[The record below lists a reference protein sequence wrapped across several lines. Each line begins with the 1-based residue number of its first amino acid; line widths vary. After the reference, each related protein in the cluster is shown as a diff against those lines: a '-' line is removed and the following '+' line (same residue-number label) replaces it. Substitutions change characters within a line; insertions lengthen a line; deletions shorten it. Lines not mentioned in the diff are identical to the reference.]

1 MLAVLVAII
10 GFAIGF
16 LVVGALA
23 VIVRGLLWL
32 LGALAGLIAGLRGG
46 RRRTKD

>member
-1 MLAVLVAII
+1 MLAVLVAVI

-32 LGALAGLIAGLRGG
+32 LGALAGLIAGLWGG

>member
-16 LVVGALA
+16 LVVGAL
-23 VIVRGLLWL
+23 VLIVRGLLWL
-32 LGALAGLIAGLRGG
+32 LGALAGLIAGLRDG
-46 RRRTKD
+46 RG

>member
-1 MLAVLVAII
+1 MLAVLVAVI

-46 RRRTKD
+46 RG

>member
-1 MLAVLVAII
+1 MLAVLVAVI

-23 VIVRGLLWL
+23 VVVRGLLWL

-46 RRRTKD
+46 RG

>member
-1 MLAVLVAII
+1 MLAVLVAVI

-16 LVVGALA
+16 LVVGAL
-23 VIVRGLLWL
+23 VLIQRGLLWL

-46 RRRTKD
+46 RG

>member
-1 MLAVLVAII
+1 MLAVLVAVI

-23 VIVRGLLWL
+23 VVVRGLLWL
-32 LGALAGLIAGLRGG
+32 LGALAGLIAGLRSG
-46 RRRTKD
+46 RG

>member
-1 MLAVLVAII
+1 MLAVLVAVI

-32 LGALAGLIAGLRGG
+32 LGALAGLIAGLWDGRG
-46 RRRTKD
+46 

>member
-1 MLAVLVAII
+1 MLAILAAII

-16 LVVGALA
+16 LVVGAL
-23 VIVRGLLWL
+23 VLIVRGLLWL
-32 LGALAGLIAGLRGG
+32 LGAHAGLIAGLCDG

>member
-1 MLAVLVAII
+1 MLAVLVAVI

-16 LVVGALA
+16 LVVGAL
-23 VIVRGLLWL
+23 VLIVRGLLWL

-46 RRRTKD
+46 RG

>member
-1 MLAVLVAII
+1 MLAVLVAVI

-23 VIVRGLLWL
+23 VIVRGLLGL

-46 RRRTKD
+46 RG

>member
-32 LGALAGLIAGLRGG
+32 LGALAGLIAGLWDG